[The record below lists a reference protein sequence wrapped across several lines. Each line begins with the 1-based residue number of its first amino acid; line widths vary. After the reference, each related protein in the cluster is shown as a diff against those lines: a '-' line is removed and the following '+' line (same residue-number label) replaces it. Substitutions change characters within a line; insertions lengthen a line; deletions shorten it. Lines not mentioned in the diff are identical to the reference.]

1 VGPNQLGSKGQATS
15 KRGYYTQIMKIATDV
30 IAPTSSS
37 KMVLVSVLA
46 WACMVSLV
54 TLAIVEFKAPAPL
67 PATAAQNEFSAVR
80 AMDHIRVI
88 SRVPHP
94 MGSSAGAEVRKY
106 LFTQMS
112 ALGLNPQ
119 ILDST
124 AVHDTSRQIIIARTH
139 DIVGRMPGSSSSGA
153 VMLMAHYDSVYRAP
167 GAADDTAGVA
177 AILEAVRALRAGPA
191 LNNDLIVL
199 FTDGEENGLLGAEAF
214 ADSNPWMKEI
224 GLVLNFDA
232 RGDRGPSLLFQTSAH
247 NGGLIKAVARV
258 VPHPIGSSLLY
269 SLSKLLPNDTDYS
282 VFRTHNVPGL
292 NFAFGERLEAYHSR
306 LDTIDNL
313 SEASLQHHG
322 SYALSLSRYFGS
334 TDLSQLQQQGRD
346 AIFFDWLGSS
356 LIAYSEAWV
365 IPGQI
370 LMTLLLICTIFL
382 GILRSNLKIGRLMLA
397 MIPIL
402 VILSGVPVVMAAAE
416 WALSRASSLRITLG
430 DLPANSYLLTGMVL
444 IGACAGSALFSIAR
458 KRFTLQELSF
468 SSLVL
473 ACLLSWLLAIFLP
486 GGSYLFFWPLLMV
499 LIGHLIVQLI
509 KAPGDGAQSLANLPG
524 AATAILLFTPIS
536 YLLYVFL
543 TLQLLTIVAIGF
555 LLSLFLVL
563 SVPFIHSAIPR
574 NGIKAISLTLFISAA
589 AMIGIGFKLSH
600 YSPEHPQP
608 DSIVYSLN
616 ADNHQA
622 IWISYD
628 QSVDNWTSQFFLQK
642 PPLRKPMPDYLNGLQ
657 RPVLSAPAP
666 LMDMGLPSAEI
677 KGDKQE
683 GNLHNIQMS
692 VRSQRNAGA
701 VYINFDNNI
710 QLVSVRFESREIAV
724 HHNAGPFSIVL
735 LGMEDQ
741 SVGLDLTLNAQAGSS
756 FWLMDRSYGLPSG
769 TRARPDDFMAGEG
782 SDITLICRK
791 YSL

>member
-1 VGPNQLGSKGQATS
+1 
-15 KRGYYTQIMKIATDV
+15 
-30 IAPTSSS
+30 
-37 KMVLVSVLA
+37 MVLVSILA
-46 WACMVSLV
+46 WACVVSLV
-54 TLAIVEFKAPAPL
+54 TLAIVEFRAPAPL

-80 AMDHIRVI
+80 AMDHVRVI

-94 MGSSAGAEVRKY
+94 IGSSAGADVRKY

-119 ILDST
+119 ILDAT
-124 AVHDTSRQIIIARTH
+124 AVHNTSRQIIIARTH
-139 DIVGRMPGSSSSGA
+139 DIVGRLPGSLSSGA
-153 VMLMAHYDSVYRAP
+153 IMLMAHYDSVYRAP
-167 GAADDTAGVA
+167 GAADDAAGVA
-177 AILEAVRALRAGPA
+177 GILEAVRALRAGPA
-191 LNNDLIVL
+191 LKNDLIVL
-199 FTDGEENGLLGAEAF
+199 FTDGEESGLLGAEAF
-214 ADSNPWMKEI
+214 AASNPWIKDV
-224 GLVLNFDA
+224 GLILNFDA
-232 RGDRGPSLLFQTSAH
+232 RGDRGPSLLFETSAH
-247 NGGLIKAVARV
+247 NAGLIKAVASA

-269 SLSKLLPNDTDYS
+269 SLYKLLPNDTDYS

-334 TDLSQLQQQGRD
+334 TDLRQLQQQGRD

-356 LIAYSEAWV
+356 FIAYSETWV
-365 IPGQI
+365 VPGQI
-370 LMTLLLICTIFL
+370 LVTLLLICAIFL

-397 MIPIL
+397 MLPVLAIL
-402 VILSGVPVVMAAAE
+402 AGVPIVMAAAD
-416 WALSRASSLRITLG
+416 WVLSRASSLRITLG
-430 DLPANSYLLTGMVL
+430 DLPANSCLLTGMVL

-468 SSLVL
+468 SSLSLV
-473 ACLLSWLLAIFLP
+473 CLLSWLLAILLP
-486 GGSYLFFWPLLMV
+486 GGSYLLFWPLLIV
-499 LIGHLIVQLI
+499 LIGHLVVQLI
-509 KAPGDGAQSLANLPG
+509 KASGDGVQCLANLPG
-524 AATAILLFTPIS
+524 AAIAILLFAPIS
-536 YLLYVFL
+536 YLLYIFL

-563 SVPFIHSAIPR
+563 SVPFIHAAIPR
-574 NGIKAISLTLFISAA
+574 NGLKAISLILFISAA
-589 AMIGIGFKLSH
+589 TMIGIGFKLSG

-608 DSIVYSLN
+608 DSILYSLN

-622 IWISYD
+622 VWISYD
-628 QSVDNWTSQFFLQK
+628 QFVDNWTNQFFLQK
-642 PPLRKPMPDYLNGLQ
+642 PPLRQPMPDYLNGLQ

-677 KGDKQE
+677 KGDKRE
-683 GNLHNIQMS
+683 GNLRNIQMS

-701 VYINFDNNI
+701 IYINFGNNI
-710 QLVSVRFESREIAV
+710 QPVSVKFESQEIAV
-724 HHNAGPFSIVL
+724 RHNAGPFAIVL

-741 SVGLDLTLNAQAGSS
+741 AVNLDLTLNAPAGSS

-769 TRARPDDFMAGEG
+769 TRARPDDFMASDG